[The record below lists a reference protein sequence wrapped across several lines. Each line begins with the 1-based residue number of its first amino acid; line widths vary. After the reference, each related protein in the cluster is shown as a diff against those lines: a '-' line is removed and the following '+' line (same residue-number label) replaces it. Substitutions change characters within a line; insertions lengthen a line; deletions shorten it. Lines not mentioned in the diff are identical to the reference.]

1 MLLKEFLKFF
11 CTSNFIQNSMIKTDI
26 EEMSYKSFKK
36 YKITASQF
44 SVDFFSYY
52 I

>member
-1 MLLKEFLKFF
+1 
-11 CTSNFIQNSMIKTDI
+11 MIKTDI

-52 I
+52 LYLMSLSIRFRGGVTKITNC